1 MTPHDSERPSSP
13 GLKPR
18 RSSAPNS
25 PENPERRD
33 FSPGVTNQDANPE
46 RRGLDPERRGFSPGG
61 ATEPL
66 IVAERVSK
74 RFEIH
79 HNYAASIKERVLGVF
94 HRRHRMTTEDFW
106 ALRDVDLHVD
116 RGESVGLVGRNGS
129 GKSTLLKLIAGIY
142 RPTSGRLLVLRGARI
157 GTMIELGVGFH
168 PELSGRENVYLNAS
182 VYGLT
187 REEVDG
193 IYDAVVDYA
202 ELAQFIDEPIKNYSS
217 GMIVRLAF
225 AVAAHLDPEVLLL
238 DEIFAVGDAAFQEKC
253 KQTMQGFLE
262 KGRTILFVSHS
273 AASVAEMCQRVCV
286 LDHGVKVYD
295 GPTAEGL
302 ELYEGLSK

>member
-1 MTPHDSERPSSP
+1 MTREAD
-13 GLKPR
+13 
-18 RSSAPNS
+18 
-25 PENPERRD
+25 
-33 FSPGVTNQDANPE
+33 T
-46 RRGLDPERRGFSPGG
+46 
-61 ATEPL
+61 L
-66 IVAERVSK
+66 ILAERVSK

-79 HNYAASIKERVLGVF
+79 HNYAPSLKEQMLGLF
-94 HRRHRMTTEDFW
+94 DPRRRMTTEDFW
-106 ALRDVDLHVD
+106 ALRDVDLRVD

-142 RPTSGRLLVLRGARI
+142 RPTAGRLLVRRGARI

-182 VYGLT
+182 VYGLE
-187 REEVDG
+187 REEVDA
-193 IYDAVVDYA
+193 IYDPVVDYA

-253 KQTMQGFLE
+253 RKTMQAFVE

-273 AASVAEMCQRVCV
+273 PSSVAEMCTRVCV
-286 LDHGVKVYD
+286 LTEGRKIFD

-302 ELYEGLSK
+302 AVYDELTGTVPA